1 LIFALAKLGDRA
13 HYAAKHKL
21 ENGLMNPRYIP
32 DLSYTALIEALLA
45 LKPAKA
51 REQVT
56 FDQIAMALG
65 QIGNIWPMGMMK

>member
-1 LIFALAKLGDRA
+1 
-13 HYAAKHKL
+13 
-21 ENGLMNPRYIP
+21 MNPRYIP